1 MDEMEEQGMDTK
13 KSGQDRRNAETPPFS
28 FRFDRRELRD
38 ALERRA
44 KRNHRTL
51 AGELNAIIE
60 DALNAIV
67 EDARAAE

>member
-1 MDEMEEQGMDTK
+1 MEEMEEQGMDTR

-44 KRNHRTL
+44 RKNHRTI
-51 AGELNAIIE
+51 AGELNAI
-60 DALNAIV
+60 V
-67 EDARAAE
+67 EASLEGAE